1 MSDTSLSSAVDE
13 PRYRIG
19 AVCRLTGL
27 SQHVLRVWEKRYGVV
42 QPSRSDTGRR
52 LYREADISRLTLLKT
67 LVDLGQAIGS
77 IAELD
82 DAELKQRIEQ
92 SAGALAAHGAA
103 EKPTLALIGDS
114 LVAMRDEYVASGI
127 FGLIGHFSSVEDC
140 LAERP
145 AGRLD
150 VAVIEWPTLQP
161 DSAVEITS
169 LANRLN
175 ARHLVLVYDYAPRA
189 TLQRLA
195 NNRVTPLRSPLDL
208 AALEAVVAWRFGLSA
223 RQAESADEAG
233 GVAPSRHFT
242 DRELAYLAAQSPA
255 IACECPMHLAQLI
268 TRLVHFEAY
277 SAECESRN
285 EQDAALHNYLYN
297 TTSRARSM
305 MERALVRVVELENL
319 SLPSDR

>member
-1 MSDTSLSSAVDE
+1 MSDTPSSAE
-13 PRYRIG
+13 EESPEYRIG

-42 QPSRSDTGRR
+42 EPARSETGRR
-52 LYREADISRLTLLKT
+52 LYRERDISRLTLLKT

-77 IAELD
+77 IADLD
-82 DAELKQRIEQ
+82 DATLQRRIEQ
-92 SAGALAAHGAA
+92 SAGALAVDEAA
-103 EKPTLALIGDS
+103 EKPTLALIGES
-114 LVAMRDEYVASGI
+114 LAAMRDECVASGI
-127 FGLIGHFSSVEDC
+127 FGLLGHYRDVADF
-140 LAERP
+140 LAERS
-145 AGRLD
+145 AERLD

-161 DSAVEITS
+161 DSAIEITG

-175 ARHLVLVYDYAPRA
+175 ARHLVPVYDYAPRA
-189 TLQRLA
+189 TLRRLA
-195 NNRVTPLRSPLDL
+195 NNRVTPLRSPLDT

-223 RQAESADEAG
+223 RPGASSDDTG
-233 GVAPSRHFT
+233 SVAPSRQFS
-242 DRELAYLAAQSPA
+242 DRQLAYLAAQSPA

-268 TRLVHFEAY
+268 SKLVHFETY

-285 EQDAALHNYLYN
+285 GEDAALHNYLFN

-319 SLPSDR
+319 SVPADT